1 MDSVHY
7 WTRTIRLRHDRGNKI
22 VGAITES
29 EIEKLRGDDLIRAV
43 ERSERVKLH
52 SGTPGV

>member
-1 MDSVHY
+1 MDCVHY

-29 EIEKLRGDDLIRAV
+29 EIEKLRGDHLIAP
-43 ERSERVKLH
+43 S
-52 SGTPGV
+52 SGRKG